1 MGGSRFMGGGPCLWG
16 GPGLWGGPCLWQG
29 VPVYEGG
36 SLFMAGGP
44 DLWGGVPVYGVTHRA
59 RSLTQIFLLGAD
71 LISKGDGHPPAGSSA
86 SRSGCSPGRLRGAS
100 MALRHRAPR
109 SAPALPAPG
118 PARRAGRERTAPV
131 PPRSRLP
138 PPGTR
143 RLRKKSNTGPGGGA
157 KMAPGTEGGRSGR
170 ECTGDGGHRG
180 WGERAVGRIGG
191 GEDGGWGGAAM
202 GSAEDALGMGRTG
215 KGSTGGLGRSGDGE
229 KQGWGGQGM
238 GRSGDGEKRGW
249 GEAGMGRTAVAPGM
263 GRARAGDGAGC
274 CALVPAD
281 AQPRSSGAAVPRCPA
296 APGSA
301 SVSVPL
307 SKRSGFVATF
317 PEPDTGWR
325 AGRGGGNRRRGHRD
339 APSDGQGAQVGD
351 EGPRG
356 PWWG

>member
-1 MGGSRFMGGGPCLWG
+1 M
-16 GPGLWGGPCLWQG
+16 
-29 VPVYEGG
+29 
-36 SLFMAGGP
+36 
-44 DLWGGVPVYGVTHRA
+44 
-59 RSLTQIFLLGAD
+59 
-71 LISKGDGHPPAGSSA
+71 ISKGDGHPPAGSSA

-249 GEAGMGRTAVAPGM
+249 GEAGMGRS
-263 GRARAGDGAGC
+263 GDGENRGC
-274 CALVPAD
+274 TGNGESQGRGWSGMLRSRTRGCSAAKLRCCRAPL
-281 AQPRSSGAAVPRCPA
+281 PRSSRLCLRFGAALEAFGVRRNFPGARHRLEGGEGRGEPEA
-296 APGSA
+296 GAPGRA
-301 SVSVPL
+301 Q
-307 SKRSGFVATF
+307 R
-317 PEPDTGWR
+317 R
-325 AGRGGGNRRRGHRD
+325 AGSPG
-339 APSDGQGAQVGD
+339 
-351 EGPRG
+351 
-356 PWWG
+356 WG